1 MANADIVNA
10 SLQLEIWLSEL
21 DAQGPSIPVKMLQAA
36 IEAAPATIHDAPD
49 YHFFCGFMYGRMIGE
64 GLI

>member
-21 DAQGPSIPVKMLQAA
+21 DAQGPGIDIGSLQTAIRTAPVSIQ
-36 IEAAPATIHDAPD
+36 EAPD